1 MSWWWWLRQ
10 APNWCLYCTYSWWAF
25 ATQLK
30 KICAVVTWDDFPKD
44 NDQDGMIMRI
54 LSFLGRWWRLVWLR
68 AHSRIRMKFT
78 SFWKKATFLWDSFCS
93 ARILKIGPWFMTS
106 WHLPR
111 NYVWFA
117 HVGQRICDIY
127 IYIYETTMWY
137 MGFPLVLEN
146 LGDFHGKIRKVTLS
160 RKLTKWSCC
169 FYIWFLHKTG
179 FTWNIC
185 RKYNLWKQVYLLF
198 YPELFCRKDWAKWK

>member
-127 IYIYETTMWY
+127 IYIWNHHVIYGISASVGKFG
-137 MGFPLVLEN
+137 GFPWEN
-146 LGDFHGKIRKVTLS
+146 PESHPIEEINKMK
-160 RKLTKWSCC
+160 
-169 FYIWFLHKTG
+169 
-179 FTWNIC
+179 
-185 RKYNLWKQVYLLF
+185 LLF
-198 YPELFCRKDWAKWK
+198 LYMVFT